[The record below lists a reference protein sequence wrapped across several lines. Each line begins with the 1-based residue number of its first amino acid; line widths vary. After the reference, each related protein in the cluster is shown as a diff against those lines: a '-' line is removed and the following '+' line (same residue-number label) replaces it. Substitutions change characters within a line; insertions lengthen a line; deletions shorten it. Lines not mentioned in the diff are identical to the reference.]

1 MKDLTDRLQQYQNNA
16 LGNSNSTF
24 NSGLNNGSIFSP
36 NNMQSLNLN
45 ASSAL
50 YPQQN
55 SFSTYFQPY
64 QLAQNSLPNSGS
76 DVGNNGSISKAQK
89 YVLSGNSNLFNLNQ
103 KIGNS
108 SIFQSM
114 SNNFQQKRKNFFNK
128 LGYPADM
135 SLRERGVR
143 LIENGA
149 NLIFD
154 TFTDKTPEY
163 IPTTEPTNFQTSIK
177 QMSMYPKFQSSS
189 EYIQQSLNGNELNKQ
204 ERINAY
210 KSGKKIYINL
220 ADKEDTGFAV
230 KDNHDG
236 KIGEYYVEKY
246 SPLIEKYAKE
256 NDLDANL
263 VKAILFSEASDY
275 HQNGA
280 NRLADLLN
288 ILPGTYSESI
298 WPMNIQGKTW
308 GDFQGKR
315 YNVYNPEQNI
325 ALAVKVLKN
334 ISDSVPDKDI
344 AKIATLWNN
353 TGAKQISDYGAR
365 TKHYYSNKSW
375 QKNN

>member
-1 MKDLTDRLQQYQNNA
+1 
-16 LGNSNSTF
+16 
-24 NSGLNNGSIFSP
+24 
-36 NNMQSLNLN
+36 MQSLNLN

-50 YPQQN
+50 YPRQN
-55 SFSTYFQPY
+55 SFNSYSQPY

-89 YVLSGNSNLFNLNQ
+89 HVLSGNSNLFNLNQ

-154 TFTDKTPEY
+154 TFTDETPEY

-230 KDNHDG
+230 KDNHDD
-236 KIGEYYVEKY
+236 KIGE
-246 SPLIEKYAKE
+246 
-256 NDLDANL
+256 D
-263 VKAILFSEASDY
+263 
-275 HQNGA
+275 
-280 NRLADLLN
+280 
-288 ILPGTYSESI
+288 
-298 WPMNIQGKTW
+298 
-308 GDFQGKR
+308 
-315 YNVYNPEQNI
+315 
-325 ALAVKVLKN
+325 
-334 ISDSVPDKDI
+334 
-344 AKIATLWNN
+344 
-353 TGAKQISDYGAR
+353 
-365 TKHYYSNKSW
+365 
-375 QKNN
+375 